1 MGVWG
6 RLLAWSDRHR
16 FTVDAVAATLLA
28 IVGIPASTANILW
41 DGASTPVHSVT
52 YALIAAAMIAP
63 LAWRR
68 VRPAA
73 SAAVVY
79 AVALGH
85 LVLGAPLI
93 LPADLVVLIALW
105 SVTVH
110 GPRWAARVAIVGGM
124 VGSLLLGV
132 QVGTGLDGFVIMS
145 MMTGL
150 ALVTTWSVALARR
163 ARREALDS
171 LVDRARRLEIE
182 RDQQAR
188 LAAATERSRIAREM
202 HDIVAHSLSVMIAQA
217 DGGRYAA
224 AADPQA
230 ATRALETIA
239 ETGRAALTDMR
250 RLLGVLRTEPETPPA
265 RDPADPPR
273 RSLART
279 LAAAAAAISRDPRS
293 DPRPAPN
300 QSAEPGAAPTGPLPM
315 VDDISVLVDQ
325 VRAGGLRASLVRLGE
340 SRHLPPGAGL
350 TLYRIAQES
359 LTNVLK
365 HAGPD
370 PEVTVVLQW
379 LPDTVALEVSDDG
392 RGAAADADGLGQG
405 LLGMRERATMF
416 GGAVSAGPR
425 PGGGF
430 RVRATLPAPGVRA
443 AQVEGGAL

>member
-16 FTVDAVAATLLA
+16 FAVDAVAATLLA
-28 IVGIPASTANILW
+28 IVGIPATTADILW

-110 GPRWAARVAIVGGM
+110 GPRWAARVAVVGGM

-132 QVGTGLDGFVIMS
+132 RVGTGLDGFVIMS

-150 ALVTTWSVALARR
+150 ALVATWSVALARR

-171 LVDRARRLEIE
+171 LVDRARRLEVE

-188 LAAATERSRIAREM
+188 LAAAAERSRIAREL

-230 ATRALETIA
+230 ATRSLATIA

-250 RLLGVLRTEPETPPA
+250 RLLGVLRTEPETPPS
-265 RDPADPPR
+265 RDSVDPPR

-315 VDDISVLVDQ
+315 VADRS
-325 VRAGGLRASLVRLGE
+325 SRLI
-340 SRHLPPGAGL
+340 R
-350 TLYRIAQES
+350 T
-359 LTNVLK
+359 
-365 HAGPD
+365 
-370 PEVTVVLQW
+370 
-379 LPDTVALEVSDDG
+379 G
-392 RGAAADADGLGQG
+392 R
-405 LLGMRERATMF
+405 
-416 GGAVSAGPR
+416 
-425 PGGGF
+425 
-430 RVRATLPAPGVRA
+430 
-443 AQVEGGAL
+443 